1 MFIYFVG
8 RCSRLQVLRR
18 IVAAVLATSLRHI
31 VVIGLAI
38 FAWAGPISSAYA
50 QKQWQL
56 NVGEMR
62 VLQFDEVARVAVG
75 DGHVLNAVA
84 AENHEVLVFAKNE
97 GRSSLH
103 IWTADGQQHAFEVQ
117 VETPARTDAMH
128 ELKSILA
135 RIPNINFSQVG
146 SKIIVEGEQL
156 SSHHRQQLL
165 ALKQQY
171 SQLLDFTYPIGWE
184 SMVLLDVQVVEVP
197 KNAFLDLGV
206 RWADSAQGGMA
217 AGVAWDAGSHKLVDR
232 PGETV
237 VPMPFMP
244 QRAGGYFG
252 VNALMLARLN
262 ALSQT
267 GQAVILAQPQLLAR
281 SGATAEFLA
290 GGEVPY
296 SAIDA
301 QGNPQTQFKPYGVSL
316 KITPHIEQDGAVR
329 SFLDIEVSTIDNSV
343 STPAGPALKS
353 RRASTEFNIQSG
365 QTLVLAGFISR
376 EISEQQDAVP
386 GLANL
391 PIIGA
396 LFKSRRFINNE
407 TELAFFVTPTLIDAE
422 HPMVEQRVARAAQI
436 TEQYFPRPNT
446 LNVNAPPAVL
456 QQRLHTDQ
464 QNAQQTGADTT
475 VATLSS
481 AHQNTAQP
489 GTAALSSGRWNPY
502 QGSGTQWQ
510 SSASTPTTQIEA
522 FNVR

>member
-436 TEQYFPRPNT
+436 TEQYFPGPNT

>member
-1 MFIYFVG
+1 MPRKEIFVFIYFVG

-135 RIPNINFSQVG
+135 RIPNINLSQVG

-171 SQLLDFTYPIGWE
+171 PQLLDFTYPVEWE
-184 SMVLLDVQVVEVP
+184 TMVLLDVQVVEVP

-206 RWADSAQGGMA
+206 RWADTAQGGMA
-217 AGVAWDAGSHKLVDR
+217 TGVAWDVGSQKLVDR

-237 VPMPFMP
+237 VPMPYMP
-244 QRAGGYFG
+244 NNAGGYFG

-262 ALSQT
+262 ALAQT
-267 GQAVILAQPQLLAR
+267 GQAVVLARPQLLAR

-296 SAIDA
+296 SALDA
-301 QGNPQTQFKPYGVSL
+301 QGNPQTQFKPYGVAL
-316 KITPHIEQDGAVR
+316 KITPHIEPDGAVR

-343 STPAGPALKS
+343 STPAGPALKR
-353 RRASTEFNIQSG
+353 RRASTEFNIHSG

-376 EISEQQDAVP
+376 ELSEQVDAVP
-386 GLANL
+386 GLSQL
-391 PIIGA
+391 PILGA

-407 TELAFFVTPTLIDAE
+407 TALTFFVTPTLIVSQ
-422 HPMVEQRVARAAQI
+422 HTIVTQRW
-436 TEQYFPRPNT
+436 
-446 LNVNAPPAVL
+446 
-456 QQRLHTDQ
+456 QR
-464 QNAQQTGADTT
+464 AQQTNGQDFPAPNLLNTEI
-475 VATLSS
+475 S
-481 AHQNTAQP
+481 AMLTRPQQSETQTQ
-489 GTAALSSGRWNPY
+489 GWNPY
-502 QGSGTQWQ
+502 AAMGTQWARPGHTAPEVFAVQ
-510 SSASTPTTQIEA
+510 
-522 FNVR
+522 

>member
-1 MFIYFVG
+1 VFIYFVG

-436 TEQYFPRPNT
+436 TEQYFPGPNT

>member
-1 MFIYFVG
+1 MPRKEIFVFIYFVG

-171 SQLLDFTYPIGWE
+171 SQLLDFTYPVEWE
-184 SMVLLDVQVVEVP
+184 TMVLLDVQVVEVP

-206 RWADSAQGGMA
+206 RWADTAQGGMA
-217 AGVAWDAGSHKLVDR
+217 TGVAWDVGSQKLVDR

-237 VPMPFMP
+237 VPMPYVP
-244 QRAGGYFG
+244 NNAGGYFG

-262 ALSQT
+262 ALTQT
-267 GQAVILAQPQLLAR
+267 GQAVVLARPQLLAR

-290 GGEVPY
+290 GGEMPY
-296 SAIDA
+296 SAVDA
-301 QGNPQTQFKPYGVSL
+301 QWYPTTQFNPYGL
-316 KITPHIEQDGAVR
+316 ALNIPPHIEKDGAVR

-353 RRASTEFNIQSG
+353 RRASTEFNIQTG
-365 QTLVLAGFISR
+365 QTLVIAGFISR
-376 EISEQQDAVP
+376 EITTQQDAIP
-386 GLANL
+386 GLSEL
-391 PIIGA
+391 PILGD
-396 LFKSRRFINNE
+396 LFKSKSFINNE

-422 HPMVEQRVARAAQI
+422 HPMSTHRVARAEQI
-436 TEQYFPRPNT
+436 SAQYFPKKEQ
-446 LNVNAPPAVL
+446 LNVMP
-456 QQRLHTDQ
+456 
-464 QNAQQTGADTT
+464 
-475 VATLSS
+475 
-481 AHQNTAQP
+481 
-489 GTAALSSGRWNPY
+489 
-502 QGSGTQWQ
+502 
-510 SSASTPTTQIEA
+510 
-522 FNVR
+522 